1 MTTLIFTLRGL
12 DGEVIPNTEFK
23 IIAGYPD
30 DAFDPDLEIP
40 SSQTFTTDGLGQATV
55 ELAAINLPYYVSK
68 ATNSIDDYIAF
79 KLYVPESDVPLSAE
93 FLYVDLGTH
102 LHTLADKSMY
112 TFIEAKVAV
121 FNAVEQTVALAAG
134 AAASASAASVSAAA
148 ALVSENAAEA
158 AKIAAEAAAD
168 AAEESAAV
176 VATHIAGLRATVGA
190 FDGQL
195 AFVSGYYSV
204 GDGGGGFFRWNS
216 ASTSTDDGGITIKAT
231 ASTTGRWVRI
241 YSAPID
247 ARWFGCKGDGSTD
260 DYAGLSA
267 ASAAAAGGALYIPEG
282 NYYVTNTIPLY
293 SKTTYY
299 GDGQNSTVITQTSAN
314 APVMASTG
322 YLGGASP
329 TGDCI
334 VRGLRVVGNTA
345 IGSSN
350 HGIVLRDYYSRIEHV
365 RAAVTGG
372 DAIHITTRTSA
383 GTAIGGTLVENRI
396 IDVDISDPVGY
407 GIYVGELDNN
417 KLTDGFIVNATIN
430 LSATSP
436 DGIFIGS
443 SAGWALSNIHVY
455 GSPTAYALRVAN
467 AYHTNLSNIYVEGFT
482 EAALYAP
489 RIQRAL
495 AISNFTAKNE
505 QAGKPAIRLDKS
517 SLVTT
522 TKVSISGLCVVND
535 SAADVYAIKTDTSS
549 IYVSLGDH
557 VLEQKNTGLI
567 TLLDMTTPSRCL
579 RVTDAA
585 IDGELRESTNKRS
598 LIYEGMA
605 LAQSSTSQFTAS
617 SPAVSITKA
626 FSIYGVGSYTSVMG
640 TVHVNSRANYNGT
653 RRCTYVGQVY
663 IQAKLNG
670 TDAWVVALD
679 TIVAPSGFT
688 SAPAATISDNGD
700 GTGTLTIEFT
710 PNDTDG
716 YGAVKLI
723 LCPSES

>member
-1 MTTLIFTLRGL
+1 MSTKTLSPWPRIRFMDD
-12 DGEVIPNTEFK
+12 DGNPL
-23 IIAGYPD
+23 AGGKLYTYRTGT
-30 DAFDPDLEIP
+30 
-40 SSQTFTTDGLGQATV
+40 SS
-55 ELAAINLPYYVSK
+55 NK
-68 ATNSIDDYIAF
+68 ATYSDADGTQNANPVTLDADGYADMWLDDDEPYRF
-79 KLYVPESDVPLSAE
+79 RLETSAGV
-93 FLYVDLGTH
+93 LVWQRDNM
-102 LHTLADKSMY
+102 S
-112 TFIEAKVAV
+112 
-121 FNAVEQTVALAAG
+121 
-134 AAASASAASVSAAA
+134 SASGSVSRSVANIA
-148 ALVSENAAEA
+148 ALKLITGSSTATTIINVSCY
-158 AKIAAEAAAD
+158 
-168 AAEESAAV
+168 
-176 VATHIAGLRATVGA
+176 ATA
-190 FDGQL
+190 
-195 AFVSGYYSV
+195 
-204 GDGGGGFFRWNS
+204 GDGGGGQFWWDS
-216 ASTSTDDGGITIKAT
+216 ASTAADNGGTIIQAT
-231 ASTTGRWVRI
+231 GFSTGRWMRV
-241 YSAPID
+241 YNAPID

-260 DYAGLSA
+260 DYAGLAA
-267 ASAAAAGGALYIPEG
+267 ASAAAVGGALYIPEG

-372 DAIHITTRTSA
+372 DAIHLTTRTSA

-396 IDVDISDPVGY
+396 LDVDISDPVGY

-430 LSATSP
+430 LSSTSP

-443 SAGWALSNIHVY
+443 SAGWALNNIHVY

-522 TKVSISGLCVVND
+522 AKVSISGLCVVND
-535 SAADVYAIKTDTSS
+535 SAADVYAIKTDTSA

-557 VLEQKNTGLI
+557 VLEQKSTGLI

-605 LAQSSTSQFTAS
+605 LAQASTSQFVAS
-617 SPAVSITKA
+617 SPAVSIAKT
-626 FSIYGVGSYTSVMG
+626 FSISGVGNYTSVMG

-700 GTGTLTIEFT
+700 GTGTLTITFT

-716 YGAVKLI
+716 YGAAKLI